1 MPLVGRNTF
10 TGVEGVDYFKSTLC
24 RKYVKGETALK
35 SALDIIFKGDGKSG
49 EYYTCHVDLE
59 RYDIFS
65 WEKTTF

>member
-1 MPLVGRNTF
+1 MPLVGRDTF
-10 TGVEGVDYFKSTLC
+10 TGVEGDDYLKFTFRGKD
-24 RKYVKGETALK
+24 TALK
-35 SALDIIFKGDGKSG
+35 SALDIIFKGDGNSG